1 VWVFLLANV
10 APSKGHAAQAPAPV
24 QVVRFTAFGVRPLTD
39 VAFVPRAQAAP
50 QKVQF
55 YPTARSPRYEYRGPA
70 PMRFVDPETQE
81 VVAEVTVPSGI
92 QQAML
97 LFSPIDPKAA
107 GAGKLRYQVAVLDD
121 SVARHGAGGLAII
134 NLSGLA
140 LSGTVNE
147 RAVTL
152 QPGLNPTLPVG
163 RAVKLHFTTVFKQK
177 TYQSYAGGATL
188 RSDER
193 ALLILF
199 PPFNPGSLEVQSRL
213 LLDRP
218 LAAKSSAK
226 K

>member
-1 VWVFLLANV
+1 
-10 APSKGHAAQAPAPV
+10 V

-39 VAFVPRAQAAP
+39 VAFVPRAKAAP

-70 PMRFVDPETQE
+70 PLQFVDPETRE
-81 VVAEVTVPSGI
+81 LVAEVTVPPGM
-92 QQAML
+92 QQVML
-97 LFSPIDPKAA
+97 LFSPVEPAAA
-107 GAGKLRYQVAVLDD
+107 GAGKLRYRVAVLDD
-121 SVARHGAGGLAII
+121 STARHGAGGLAII
-134 NLSGLA
+134 NLSGLT

-152 QPGLNPTLPVG
+152 QAGLNPTLAVG
-163 RAVKLHFTTVFKQK
+163 RALKMQFTTVFKQK
-177 TYQSYAGGATL
+177 TFQSYAGTATL
-188 RSDER
+188 KSDER

-213 LLDRP
+213 LVDRP
-218 LAAKSSAK
+218 SAGKSPGK